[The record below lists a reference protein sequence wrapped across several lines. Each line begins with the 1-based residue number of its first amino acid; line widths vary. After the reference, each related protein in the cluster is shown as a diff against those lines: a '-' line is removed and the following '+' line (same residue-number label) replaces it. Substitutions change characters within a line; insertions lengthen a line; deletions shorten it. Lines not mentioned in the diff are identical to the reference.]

1 MASSTSG
8 AAFLF
13 TPDSPP
19 ASGGTLPE
27 NPHTPTPAPRV
38 GISGTSAMLT
48 TPGSDMS
55 DWVPNDLA
63 MASPTVFDNF
73 PDLSTPQTSMQGPR
87 PSLPT
92 WTALPLSQLNAPAT
106 PDTSAPPPPYSVNPP
121 DHDAHNSEDE
131 EIDELEYSPIR
142 PPPPVSAPALPV
154 SAPASPVSAPASPVS
169 ALASPSPLVP
179 DFSTSSW
186 RDIPGHPWPQ
196 AQRLPLPLQG
206 YSPDDA
212 DDDSASVK
220 GGVTRP
226 GADEIDNVGM
236 QDVGMQDVGMQDVG
250 MQDVE
255 MQDDDA
261 QDDDQVGGGRRRL
274 RTRIKL
280 TSRAGPDMVHVAGLR
295 AGLRPSTPPPTIDPA
310 ILESPLRPD
319 PPSSSPL
326 PSASTAL
333 PAPPPARPFPPSPV
347 PSITSAPTPF
357 PPPPIHTS
365 PSFRL
370 AIEEEATDAFADGPV
385 EMGVDAS
392 VEMGA
397 DASVEMGADASGEM
411 GADASVEM
419 GVDASGEMGADAS
432 AEMRADASDAAD
444 DFSDGDEV
452 ESPRRGRPDKTTLDA
467 VAACHA
473 AMDALVKNCALATG
487 LSQEKI
493 LCSYHHAPTRRVPP
507 MLGTSIKDMRTH
519 WRIGLKSCFVSVPT
533 PAGKDP
539 RALTPDEVKAAW
551 PLFRKAYGK
560 EHTQLLDDWEA
571 LERLSN
577 EISIGTRHRQFTRTT
592 RDIIGMLKKFAM
604 KFGFHSLF
612 IMTGSYLNEDGKLAV
627 LHSTGLLS
635 TLRSDL
641 NDHDVVALAKLAA
654 YTEEIGFTLLGGDE
668 DAQMADVSVASR
680 AEAAAASVGKAEKVY
695 KGRNTPQPE
704 VIDLTTLPVK
714 KREQVLRQSR
724 HQKSVD
730 DTHSLQDIMTGASNE
745 DVGVD
750 IYREK
755 SGRSK
760 VFGWRR
766 LDVILSEGDFIIKN
780 FPASVRHPAQMPATR
795 ATSAWRVAERDA
807 LRTALAAR
815 TGGPHQGLRVER
827 RKYEPGAVVIYS
839 HDYTL
844 TPPEGPPDSPLVRKF
859 WRSSNGAPV
868 NCTDGN
874 RAVWHMQYDLDAPLQ
889 HTPRT
894 LVQAGAEA
902 GLNDEE
908 EQEDSDEDSPAPENG
923 RGKAKDKGKG
933 KEKEKVKR
941 KRKDADKDEEAT
953 MPTKRAKKTAPRA
966 TSTRPVPAQAPM
978 QEGGGHRGSAM
989 RDLDGD
995 RADNGEDTLP
1005 RPLKSALAGSRSES
1019 QRKDQSV
1026 RWDIAEH
1033 SWLREDE
1040 DQPLQDL
1047 KRRLE
1052 SRHTT
1057 ADPAAMPVD
1066 DGNESELTPLPSP
1079 RPQPLQEHDVNLPT
1093 GAVWI
1098 RPSGA
1103 KRTRLPS
1110 LWTTATSPNSPRRH
1124 HLDLGPNPYHRRVVQ
1139 LQEHDVNLPIGGSA
1153 DMSVGRQVDS
1163 SAKHKAD
1170 TSGGHERVPAASTTL
1185 PPTSITRRVTR
1196 SSTTATAASSSSAGP
1211 PQAVAGPSKPS
1222 KKWQTGSVNA
1232 VASSSKLPPTDSGTL
1247 YSIKNPQP
1255 IGRWYEVD
1263 NAVFGRL
1270 GMKGPVEPPADDAAF
1285 GAPPPPANN
1294 TNLGAPPPPANDTA
1308 LGAPP
1313 LASFGPPGPLLSA
1326 VLSAGLPTTSV
1337 GPTAPALPTPSA
1349 LIVPA
1354 AAPAATPIVPAA
1366 PPIVP
1371 AAPAVPFDPAAVV
1384 SAVAQIDQ
1392 FMAAFKGY
1400 SIEDIA
1406 AALQNI
1412 KK

>member
-27 NPHTPTPAPRV
+27 SPHTPTPAPRV

-48 TPGSDMS
+48 TPGSDVS

-92 WTALPLSQLNAPAT
+92 WTALPLSQLNARAT

-154 SAPASPVSAPASPVS
+154 SAPASPVSAP
-169 ALASPSPLVP
+169 ASPSPLVP

-236 QDVGMQDVGMQDVG
+236 QDVGMQDVGMQDV
-250 MQDVE
+250 E

-261 QDDDQVGGGRRRL
+261 QDDDQVGGGRRRAAA
-274 RTRIKL
+274 I
-280 TSRAGPDMVHVAGLR
+280 H
-295 AGLRPSTPPPTIDPA
+295 PTIDPA

-319 PPSSSPL
+319 PLSSSPL

-333 PAPPPARPFPPSPV
+333 PAPPPARPFPPHRSH
-347 PSITSAPTPF
+347 PSLL
-357 PPPPIHTS
+357 PPPHFPLLQFTPRPHSAVSTPRPES
-365 PSFRL
+365 AVSTAV
-370 AIEEEATDAFADGPV
+370 AIEEEATDAFADGSV

-419 GVDASGEMGADAS
+419 DASGEMGAGASGEMGADAS
-432 AEMRADASDAAD
+432 VEMRADASDAAD
-444 DFSDGDEV
+444 DFSNGDEV
-452 ESPRRGRPDKTTLDA
+452 ESPRRGRPDKTKLDA

-493 LCSYHHAPTRRVPP
+493 LRLYHHVPTPSRSSNAWNIYQRYANTLENRAEELVRADTAAVKANP
-507 MLGTSIKDMRTH
+507 S
-519 WRIGLKSCFVSVPT
+519 FVLVPT
-533 PAGKDP
+533 PAGEDP
-539 RALTPDEVKAAW
+539 RPLTPDEVKAAW

-627 LHSTGLLS
+627 LHSTGGLQKLLS

-668 DAQMADVSVASR
+668 DTQMADVSVASR

-695 KGRNTPQPE
+695 KGRSAPQPE

-889 HTPRT
+889 HSPRT

-933 KEKEKVKR
+933 KEKEK
-941 KRKDADKDEEAT
+941 
-953 MPTKRAKKTAPRA
+953 
-966 TSTRPVPAQAPM
+966 APM

-1005 RPLKSALAGSRSES
+1005 CPLRSALAGSRSES

-1057 ADPAAMPVD
+1057 ADP
-1066 DGNESELTPLPSP
+1066 PLPCLWTTATSP
-1079 RPQPLQEHDVNLPT
+1079 NSPHCHHLDPNPYHRRVVQLQEHDINLPT
-1093 GAVWI
+1093 GTVRI
-1098 RPSGA
+1098 RLSGA

-1124 HLDLGPNPYHRRVVQ
+1124 HLDLGPNPYHRHVVQ
-1139 LQEHDVNLPIGGSA
+1139 LQEHDVNLPIGAVRICPSGAKWTRLPST
-1153 DMSVGRQVDS
+1153 RQI
-1163 SAKHKAD
+1163 H
-1170 TSGGHERVPAASTTL
+1170 PAVMNESL
-1185 PPTSITRRVTR
+1185 
-1196 SSTTATAASSSSAGP
+1196 
-1211 PQAVAGPSKPS
+1211 Q
-1222 KKWQTGSVNA
+1222 
-1232 VASSSKLPPTDSGTL
+1232 
-1247 YSIKNPQP
+1247 
-1255 IGRWYEVD
+1255 
-1263 NAVFGRL
+1263 
-1270 GMKGPVEPPADDAAF
+1270 
-1285 GAPPPPANN
+1285 PPPPFH
-1294 TNLGAPPPPANDTA
+1294 PPAS
-1308 LGAPP
+1308 L
-1313 LASFGPPGPLLSA
+1313 
-1326 VLSAGLPTTSV
+1326 
-1337 GPTAPALPTPSA
+1337 
-1349 LIVPA
+1349 
-1354 AAPAATPIVPAA
+1354 
-1366 PPIVP
+1366 
-1371 AAPAVPFDPAAVV
+1371 VV
-1384 SAVAQIDQ
+1384 
-1392 FMAAFKGY
+1392 
-1400 SIEDIA
+1400 
-1406 AALQNI
+1406 
-1412 KK
+1412 

>member
-27 NPHTPTPAPRV
+27 NPHTPTPAPCV

-142 PPPPVSAPALPV
+142 PPPPVSTPALPV
-154 SAPASPVSAPASPVS
+154 SAPASPVSALP
-169 ALASPSPLVP
+169 SPSSLVP

-212 DDDSASVK
+212 DDDSTSVK

-236 QDVGMQDVGMQDVG
+236 QD
-250 MQDVE
+250 
-255 MQDDDA
+255 DDDA
-261 QDDDQVGGGRRRL
+261 QDDDQVGGGRRRSATPPETLSPTRL

-333 PAPPPARPFPPSPV
+333 PAPPPARPFPPHRSH
-347 PSITSAPTPF
+347 PSLL
-357 PPPPIHTS
+357 PPPHFPLLQFTPRPHSAVSTPRPES
-365 PSFRL
+365 AVSTAV
-370 AIEEEATDAFADGPV
+370 AIEEEATDAFADGSV

-411 GADASVEM
+411 GADVSVEM

-432 AEMRADASDAAD
+432 GEMGVGASGEMGADASVEMRADASDAAD
-444 DFSDGDEV
+444 DFSDDDEV

-487 LSQEKI
+487 LSQEKNPA
-493 LCSYHHAPTRRVPP
+493 LVPSCSHPVVYANTLENRAEELVRADTAAVKADP
-507 MLGTSIKDMRTH
+507 S
-519 WRIGLKSCFVSVPT
+519 FVLVPT

-551 PLFRKAYGK
+551 PLFRKAYSK
-560 EHTQLLDDWEA
+560 EHTQLLDDWEGPRA
-571 LERLSN
+571 AE
-577 EISIGTRHRQFTRTT
+577 Q
-592 RDIIGMLKKFAM
+592 RDQHWDAPPPVHAYYQGHYWDGMSALKKFAM

-627 LHSTGLLS
+627 LHSTGGLQKLLS

-668 DAQMADVSVASR
+668 GRADGGCIRRITCRGSSCIR
-680 AEAAAASVGKAEKVY
+680 
-695 KGRNTPQPE
+695 
-704 VIDLTTLPVK
+704 
-714 KREQVLRQSR
+714 RQSGEGRTRGGTRPSLRRR
-724 HQKSVD
+724 HLS
-730 DTHSLQDIMTGASNE
+730 G
-745 DVGVD
+745 
-750 IYREK
+750 EK

-766 LDVILSEGDFIIKN
+766 LDVILSEGDFIIKI
-780 FPASVRHPAQMPATR
+780 FPLLSATLPKCLPPGQRVLGVSLSVTHFGLLWQPEQ
-795 ATSAWRVAERDA
+795 
-807 LRTALAAR
+807 AAR
-815 TGGPHQGLRVER
+815 TKVFVWS
-827 RKYEPGAVVIYS
+827 GASAIVIYS

-868 NCTDGN
+868 NCTDDN

-889 HTPRT
+889 HSPRT
-894 LVQAGAEA
+894 LVQAGRIRMKTLRHRKTGGGRRRIRGKE
-902 GLNDEE
+902 GEREGEKEE
-908 EQEDSDEDSPAPENG
+908 ERCGQGRGSHNAGKASEEDSAAGQPLHVRCRRRRPCM
-923 RGKAKDKGKG
+923 KGEVTEVVQCG
-933 KEKEKVKR
+933 IWM
-941 KRKDADKDEEAT
+941 AT
-953 MPTKRAKKTAPRA
+953 ERI
-966 TSTRPVPAQAPM
+966 
-978 QEGGGHRGSAM
+978 
-989 RDLDGD
+989 
-995 RADNGEDTLP
+995 NGEDTLP
-1005 RPLKSALAGSRSES
+1005 SPFEICPGRLALGVSAQGPIRVLGHRRAQLAAQGRGPAIARSQKDVLKAVIPL
-1019 QRKDQSV
+1019 
-1026 RWDIAEH
+1026 
-1033 SWLREDE
+1033 
-1040 DQPLQDL
+1040 P
-1047 KRRLE
+1047 
-1052 SRHTT
+1052 T
-1057 ADPAAMPVD
+1057 PAAMPVD
-1066 DGNESELTPLPSP
+1066 DGNESELTRCHHLDPNPYH
-1079 RPQPLQEHDVNLPT
+1079 RRVVQLQEHDVNLPT
-1093 GAVWI
+1093 GAVRI

-1110 LWTTATSPNSPRRH
+1110 LWTMATSPNSSRRH

-1139 LQEHDVNLPIGGSA
+1139 LQEHDVNLPIGA
-1153 DMSVGRQVDS
+1153 VRIMSVGRQVDS

-1170 TSGGHERVPAASTTL
+1170 TSGGRERVPAASTTL

-1196 SSTTATAASSSSAGP
+1196 SSTTATAALQQFSRPSQRSRR
-1211 PQAVAGPSKPS
+1211 PSKPS

-1326 VLSAGLPTTSV
+1326 VSSAGLPTTSV

>member
-154 SAPASPVSAPASPVS
+154 SAPASP
-169 ALASPSPLVP
+169 SPLVP

-236 QDVGMQDVGMQDVG
+236 QDVGMQDDDV
-250 MQDVE
+250 
-255 MQDDDA
+255 
-261 QDDDQVGGGRRRL
+261 QDDDQVG
-274 RTRIKL
+274 
-280 TSRAGPDMVHVAGLR
+280 
-295 AGLRPSTPPPTIDPA
+295 GLRPSTPPPTIDPA

-326 PSASTAL
+326 PPSASTAL
-333 PAPPPARPFPPSPV
+333 PAPPPARPFPPHRSH
-347 PSITSAPTPF
+347 PSLL
-357 PPPPIHTS
+357 PPPHFPLLQFTPRPHSAVSTPRPES
-365 PSFRL
+365 AVSTAV
-370 AIEEEATDAFADGPV
+370 AIEEEATDAFADGSV

-397 DASVEMGADASGEM
+397 DASVEMGADASVEMDADASGEMGAGASGEM

-419 GVDASGEMGADAS
+419 
-432 AEMRADASDAAD
+432 RADASDVAD

-493 LCSYHHAPTRRVPP
+493 LCSYHHVPTPSRSSNAWNIYQRYANTLENQAEELVRADTAAVKANP
-507 MLGTSIKDMRTH
+507 S
-519 WRIGLKSCFVSVPT
+519 FVLVPT

-577 EISIGTRHRQFTRTT
+577 EISIGTHHRQFTRTT

-627 LHSTGLLS
+627 LHSTGGLQKLLS

-641 NDHDVVALAKLAA
+641 NDHDVVALTKLAA

-695 KGRNTPQPE
+695 KGRNAPQPE

-807 LRTALAAR
+807 LQTALAAR
-815 TGGPHQGLRVER
+815 TGGPHQGLRVKR
-827 RKYEPGAVVIYS
+827 RKYKPGAVVIYS
-839 HDYTL
+839 RDYTL

-889 HTPRT
+889 HSPRT

-933 KEKEKVKR
+933 KVKEKVKR

-953 MPTKRAKKTAPRA
+953 MPAKRAKKTAPRA

-1005 RPLKSALAGSRSES
+1005 HPLKSALAGSRSES

-1047 KRRLE
+1047 KRCLE

-1079 RPQPLQEHDVNLPT
+1079 RPQPVP
-1093 GAVWI
+1093 
-1098 RPSGA
+1098 P
-1103 KRTRLPS
+1103 
-1110 LWTTATSPNSPRRH
+1110 PRRPAAGARRQPANRRN
-1124 HLDLGPNPYHRRVVQ
+1124 LGPNPYHRRVVQ
-1139 LQEHDVNLPIGGSA
+1139 LQEHDVNLPIGAA

-1170 TSGGHERVPAASTTL
+1170 TSGGCERVPAASTTL

-1211 PQAVAGPSKPS
+1211 PNAVAGPSKPS

-1285 GAPPPPANN
+1285 GTPPPPANN

-1326 VLSAGLPTTSV
+1326 VSSAGLPTTSV

-1349 LIVPA
+1349 LIV
-1354 AAPAATPIVPAA
+1354 PAATPIVPAA

-1392 FMAAFKGY
+1392 FMATFKGY

>member
-38 GISGTSAMLT
+38 SISGTSAMLT

-73 PDLSTPQTSMQGPR
+73 PDLSTPQTTSSTHRRRRTHLPPLHPIQSILLTTMHTTARTRRLTNWNILQFVHPARLRTGPAR
-87 PSLPT
+87 LCPGLARLCPGL
-92 WTALPLSQLNAPAT
+92 ARLCP
-106 PDTSAPPPPYSVNPP
+106 
-121 DHDAHNSEDE
+121 
-131 EIDELEYSPIR
+131 
-142 PPPPVSAPALPV
+142 
-154 SAPASPVSAPASPVS
+154 
-169 ALASPSPLVP
+169 ASPSPLVP

-220 GGVTRP
+220 GGLTRP
-226 GADEIDNVGM
+226 GADEIDN
-236 QDVGMQDVGMQDVG
+236 VGMQDVG

-261 QDDDQVGGGRRRL
+261 QDDDQVGGGRRRSATPPETLSPTRL

-280 TSRAGPDMVHVAGLR
+280 TLR
-295 AGLRPSTPPPTIDPA
+295 AGCSCGGAPCRAAAIHPTAHHRPSNSGVFPCVR
-310 ILESPLRPD
+310 ILRLLSI
-319 PPSSSPL
+319 
-326 PSASTAL
+326 AL
-333 PAPPPARPFPPSPV
+333 CFHRTPAPPPARPFPPHRSH
-347 PSITSAPTPF
+347 PSLL
-357 PPPPIHTS
+357 PPPHFTLLHSHLALIPLS
-365 PSFRL
+365 PHL
-370 AIEEEATDAFADGPV
+370 ALNGRGCIRRRWVQMHPSRWVQMHPARWAQN
-385 EMGVDAS
+385 
-392 VEMGA
+392 
-397 DASVEMGADASGEM
+397 
-411 GADASVEM
+411 ASVEM
-419 GVDASGEMGADAS
+419 GVDASGEMGADATGEMGAGS
-432 AEMRADASDAAD
+432 SGEMGADASVEMRADASDAAD

-487 LSQEKI
+487 LSRKKI
-493 LCSYHHAPTRRVPP
+493 LCSYANTLENRAEELVRADTAAVKANP
-507 MLGTSIKDMRTH
+507 S
-519 WRIGLKSCFVSVPT
+519 FVSVPT

-539 RALTPDEVKAAW
+539 RALTPDE
-551 PLFRKAYGK
+551 

-577 EISIGTRHRQFTRTT
+577 EISIGTRHCQFTRTT

-612 IMTGSYLNEDGKLAV
+612 IMTGFLPQRGWKLAV
-627 LHSTGLLS
+627 LHSTGGLQKLLS

-641 NDHDVVALAKLAA
+641 NDHDVVAPRQLAA
-654 YTEEIGFTLLGGDE
+654 YHRGDWFHAARWGRGRADGGCICSHHVPR
-668 DAQMADVSVASR
+668 QQLQ
-680 AEAAAASVGKAEKVY
+680 SVGKAEKVY
-695 KGRNTPQPE
+695 KGRNAPQPE

-714 KREQVLRQSR
+714 KREQVLHQLR

-745 DVGVD
+745 D
-750 IYREK
+750 
-755 SGRSK
+755 
-760 VFGWRR
+760 R

-844 TPPEGPPDSPLVRKF
+844 TPPEGPPDSPL
-859 WRSSNGAPV
+859 STA
-868 NCTDGN
+868 TDGN
-874 RAVWHMQYDLDAPLQ
+874 RAIWHMQYDLDAPLQ
-889 HTPRT
+889 HSPRT
-894 LVQAGAEA
+894 LVQAGTEA

-953 MPTKRAKKTAPRA
+953 MPAKRAKKTAPRA
-966 TSTRPVPAQAPM
+966 TSTRPVLAQAPM

-1005 RPLKSALAGSRSES
+1005 RPLKSALAGSRLES

-1026 RWDIAEH
+1026 RWDN
-1033 SWLREDE
+1033 
-1040 DQPLQDL
+1040 
-1047 KRRLE
+1047 RRAQLP
-1052 SRHTT
+1052 SYHC
-1057 ADPAAMPVD
+1057 DPAAMPVD

-1079 RPQPLQEHDVNLPT
+1079 RPQPVPPPRRPAA
-1093 GAVWI
+1093 GA
-1098 RPSGA
+1098 RRQPSNRRSADTSVGRQADSSA
-1103 KRTRLPS
+1103 KPVDDGNESELTP
-1110 LWTTATSPNSPRRH
+1110 PPSPRPR
-1124 HLDLGPNPYHRRVVQ
+1124 PQPVPPPRRPAAGARRQ
-1139 LQEHDVNLPIGGSA
+1139 PANWRSA
-1153 DMSVGRQVDS
+1153 DMSVGCQVDS

-1170 TSGGHERVPAASTTL
+1170 TSGSRERVPAASTTL

-1196 SSTTATAASSSSAGP
+1196 SSTTRPHCRLQQFSRPSQRSRRPLQTLTKVANRLVQMQSPPPRNSHGDAIQHQKPAAHWPVNRPLMMP
-1211 PQAVAGPSKPS
+1211 PLAH
-1222 KKWQTGSVNA
+1222 
-1232 VASSSKLPPTDSGTL
+1232 
-1247 YSIKNPQP
+1247 
-1255 IGRWYEVD
+1255 
-1263 NAVFGRL
+1263 
-1270 GMKGPVEPPADDAAF
+1270 
-1285 GAPPPPANN
+1285 PPPPANN

-1326 VLSAGLPTTSV
+1326 VSSAGLPTHR
-1337 GPTAPALPTPSA
+1337 
-1349 LIVPA
+1349 
-1354 AAPAATPIVPAA
+1354 PAATPIVPAA

-1371 AAPAVPFDPAAVV
+1371 AAPAVPLTPLLWYR
-1384 SAVAQIDQ
+1384 QWHRLIT
-1392 FMAAFKGY
+1392 
-1400 SIEDIA
+1400 
-1406 AALQNI
+1406 ALQNI